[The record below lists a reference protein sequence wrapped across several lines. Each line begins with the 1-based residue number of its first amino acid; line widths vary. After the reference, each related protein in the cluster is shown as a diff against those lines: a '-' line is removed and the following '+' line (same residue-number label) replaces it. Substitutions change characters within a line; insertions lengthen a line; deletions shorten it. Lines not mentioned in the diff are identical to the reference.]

1 MKTHTARRRSSRYIE
16 LGMLSTWRRAV
27 FLLLLIG
34 GGARAIAQPVPSFLI
49 ESIEVAGG
57 SRATD
62 HIIVAESQLRLMQE
76 YTEGD
81 LRGAMARIQR
91 LPFIVA
97 TDFRLEKG
105 TEVGRYVLVI
115 RVRRMTPLFLD
126 AETTSTWSEMIVS
139 PPNGTTNPVFTHR
152 LHRVGDNHVVAGARA
167 FLGAYIVATATA
179 EKMSFQNDR
188 YTLTF
193 SKYDL
198 FGSRASLTA
207 ILSYLQYPGGFR
219 SGAPDA
225 QNDWHH
231 RDNITYEL
239 VGVVPVT
246 GSDSIRGSWQ
256 HSELPVRF
264 NERSLETGQFHY
276 VLLSRPEIYKDL
288 FWIHDTTNDP
298 LLPTSG
304 TRWTFGGTR
313 AEAVS
318 QNGSGYGHVEYRQ
331 FDASLERSFPLV
343 ETQSLTIGGSGKQ
356 FNRTIYYVR
365 PFATYSFDLAHQ
377 LAGGD
382 LRLQIGAWKEITRI
396 RAQPRPMLNSQGSLN
411 AAIIYRNVWGV
422 LRLNVQYIGWERQ

>member
-1 MKTHTARRRSSRYIE
+1 
-16 LGMLSTWRRAV
+16 MLSTFKRIAL
-27 FLLLLIG
+27 FLLVIA
-34 GGARAIAQPVPSFLI
+34 GGAHTVAQPVPSFFI

-62 HIIVAESQLRLMQE
+62 HIIVAESRLRLMQE

-105 TEVGRYVLVI
+105 TQVGRYVLVI

-126 AETTSTWSEMIVS
+126 SETTSTWSEAVVG
-139 PPNGTTNPVFTHR
+139 PPNGTTNPVFTYR
-152 LHRVGDNHVVAGARA
+152 LRRVDDNHVVAGAHA
-167 FLGAYIVATATA
+167 FLGANIVATATA

-225 QNDWHH
+225 RNDWHH
-231 RDNITYEL
+231 RDNVTYEI

-264 NERSLETGQFHY
+264 NERSPETGQFHY

-304 TRWTFGGTR
+304 TRWTLGGTR

-318 QNGSGYGHVEYRQ
+318 QNGSGYGKVEYRQ
-331 FDASLERSFPLV
+331 FDASLEHSFPVL
-343 ETQSLTIGGSGKQ
+343 ETQALTIGGNGRQ
-356 FNRTIYYVR
+356 FNRTLYYVR
-365 PFATYSFDLAHQ
+365 PFATYSFDLPHQ
-377 LAGGD
+377 LRGGD
-382 LRLQIGAWKEITRI
+382 LRLQVGAWKEFTRV
-396 RAQPRPMLNSQGSLN
+396 RAQPVPLVNSQGSLN

-422 LRLNVQYIGWERQ
+422 LRLNVEYVGWERP